1 VTTPDQQHGTPEEP
15 PSSQQEVIASALA
28 DVGRFV
34 ADARQALDHALA
46 QEGEVGD
53 ALRAAR
59 GTFREWFEAGKR
71 TAKDASARTPDVD
84 VSGTV
89 PADRTLPVNHT
100 DAD

>member
-1 VTTPDQQHGTPEEP
+1 MTTPDQQHGTPEEP

-28 DVGRFV
+28 DIGRFV
-34 ADARQALDHALA
+34 ADARQALDRALA

-53 ALRAAR
+53 ALRAAQ

-71 TAKDASARTPDVD
+71 TAQVAAARTPDVD

-89 PADRTLPVNHT
+89 PADRTLPANRT

>member
-1 VTTPDQQHGTPEEP
+1 
-15 PSSQQEVIASALA
+15 
-28 DVGRFV
+28 
-34 ADARQALDHALA
+34 
-46 QEGEVGD
+46 VGD

-89 PADRTLPVNHT
+89 PADRTLPVNRT